1 MRLFAARV
9 HNFILPSASTRAI
22 SVRQFSVDDFRLP
35 SRPYS
40 HLQPILQFGFAFA
53 PPLVIGAAVKNNV
66 FGSLLGG
73 AKTVEQVDS
82 TTGAFVRGLRAIMNA
97 LVGFELLAKNGDKY
111 SLVPESEA
119 FLVGDKPVF
128 TRWIFRNDRDPHF
141 AALVT
146 FGRGSQ
152 DRPPVPVN

>member
-1 MRLFAARV
+1 
-9 HNFILPSASTRAI
+9 
-22 SVRQFSVDDFRLP
+22 
-35 SRPYS
+35 
-40 HLQPILQFGFAFA
+40 
-53 PPLVIGAAVKNNV
+53 IGAAVKNNV

-82 TTGAFVRGLRAIMNA
+82 TTGAFVRGLRAIM
-97 LVGFELLAKNGDKY
+97 VGLELLAKNGDKY

-128 TRWIFRNDRDPHF
+128 TRRIFRNDRDPYF

-146 FGRGSQ
+146 FGRCSQ
-152 DRPPVPVN
+152 DRPPV